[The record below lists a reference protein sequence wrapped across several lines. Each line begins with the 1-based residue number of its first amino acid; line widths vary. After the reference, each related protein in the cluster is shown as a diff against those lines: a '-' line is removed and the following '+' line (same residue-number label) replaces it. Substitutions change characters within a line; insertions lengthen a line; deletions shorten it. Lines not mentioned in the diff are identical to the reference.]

1 VTGVFERTL
10 GADFARLHP
19 RVRERLALSDGR
31 GLIGH
36 GVMDRIWRG
45 PGFTLPFLWLGSAR
59 HILFPERGRNVPF
72 TIENYPYVDG
82 HGRETVSFVR
92 TFEFPRRRRRFDA
105 QMVFSAGRGLVDY
118 LGTHQ
123 HLAVD
128 LAVSVRPDGGFR
140 IRSGEFRFREGP
152 LRTRLPRGVT
162 GTATVDEWFDDGCG
176 QFRIEVAV
184 VHPRFGPVF
193 GYEGGFSVRYV
204 DVGGGVSGAVKPL
217 REKVMD

>member
-1 VTGVFERTL
+1 VTGVLERAL
-10 GADFARLHP
+10 GADFANLHP
-19 RVRERLALSDGR
+19 RVRERLALSGTR
-31 GLIGH
+31 GMIGH

-45 PGFTLPFLWLGSAR
+45 PGFTLPFLWLGTTR

-72 TIENYPYVDG
+72 TIENYPYVDR

-105 QMVFSAGRGLVDY
+105 QMVHSAERGLVDY

-128 LAVSVRPDGGFR
+128 LAVAARPDGGFR
-140 IRSGEFRFREGP
+140 IRSGGFRVHEGP
-152 LRTRLPRGVT
+152 VRARLPTALT
-162 GTATVDEWFDDGCG
+162 GTAQVDEWFDAASGL
-176 QFRIEVAV
+176 FRIEVAV

-193 GYEGGFSVRYV
+193 GYEGSFAARFV

>member
-1 VTGVFERTL
+1 MTGVFERAL
-10 GADFARLHP
+10 GADFAFLHP
-19 RVRERLALSDGR
+19 RMRERLTLSAGR
-31 GLIGH
+31 GMIGH

-45 PGFTLPFLWLGSAR
+45 PGFTLPFLWLGSTR
-59 HILFPERGRNVPF
+59 HILFPDCGRNVPF
-72 TIENYPYVDG
+72 TIENYPYVDR

-105 QMVFSAGRGLVDY
+105 QMVFSSGRGLVDY

-128 LAVSVRPDGGFR
+128 LAVSARPDGGFR
-140 IRSGEFRFREGP
+140 IRTGEFRLREGP
-152 LRTRLPRGVT
+152 IRTGLPRVLT
-162 GTATVDEWFDDGCG
+162 GSAQVEEWFDEASG

-184 VHPRFGPVF
+184 VNPRFGPVF
-193 GYEGGFSVRYV
+193 GYEGAFGARFV

>member
-1 VTGVFERTL
+1 VTGVFERAL
-10 GADFARLHP
+10 GADFAALHP
-19 RVRERLALSDGR
+19 RMRERLALSGGR
-31 GLIGH
+31 GMIGH

-45 PGFTLPFLWLGSAR
+45 PGFTLPFLWLGSR
-59 HILFPERGRNVPF
+59 WHILFPDCGHHVPF

-105 QMVFSAGRGLVDY
+105 QMVYSAGRGLVDY

-128 LAVSVRPDGGFR
+128 LAVSARPDGGFR
-140 IRSGEFRFREGP
+140 IRSGEFRLQEGP
-152 LRTRLPRGVT
+152 VRAGLPRVLT
-162 GTATVDEWFDDGCG
+162 GTARVDEWFDEDRE

-184 VHPRFGPVF
+184 VNPRFGPVF
-193 GYEGGFSVRYV
+193 GYEGSFSARFV